1 MEINEINYVDYAE
14 KVIKGLGENKK
25 GKAGSRL
32 TTTKIRNILS
42 MVSEI
47 YNEVTHIQGDK
58 LSLEMVERIQYL
70 RLRIVYES
78 GRDKDVK
85 NFIDKSKL
93 LLVLKNVG
101 DSKRNFLLFC
111 RYMEALVAYH
121 RFYGGRDN

>member
-1 MEINEINYVDYAE
+1 MEINEISYVDYAE
-14 KVIKGLGENKK
+14 KVIKSLGEKK
-25 GKAGSRL
+25 NGKPGSAL

>member
-14 KVIKGLGENKK
+14 KVIKDLGENKK

>member
-14 KVIKGLGENKK
+14 KVIKDLGENKK

-78 GRDKDVK
+78 GRDQDVK
-85 NFIDKSKL
+85 NFINKSKL